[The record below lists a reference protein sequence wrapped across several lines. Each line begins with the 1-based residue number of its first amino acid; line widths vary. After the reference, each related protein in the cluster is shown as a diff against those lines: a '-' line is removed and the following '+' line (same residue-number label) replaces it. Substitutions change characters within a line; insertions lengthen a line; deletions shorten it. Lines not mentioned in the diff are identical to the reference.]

1 MLMKM
6 RKRTRSH
13 HLLTLW
19 IGRASDEEKEGP
31 IVWPELQGGRK
42 ILRRKEAQGSV
53 LRLPS
58 LMMAISMPNA
68 ASIPVHDNDN
78 GSGVGDTGPRPFAVP
93 TAVGLSVGRPYGR
106 RRSKRAPT
114 KKLPRPPPP
123 RCSRPALS
131 YIAPCLSSGSN
142 ASLVEG
148 GSRKIR
154 MMKPWTN
161 K

>member
-1 MLMKM
+1 M

-19 IGRASDEEKEGP
+19 VDRPRIRRGEEP

-42 ILRRKEAQGSV
+42 TEKKGGLGN
-53 LRLPS
+53 LLS

-93 TAVGLSVGRPYGR
+93 TAVGLSVGRQDGRR

-123 RCSRPALS
+123 PRCSRPALS
-131 YIAPCLSSGSN
+131 CIAPCLSSGSS
-142 ASLVEG
+142 ASLVKRG
-148 GSRKIR
+148 R
-154 MMKPWTN
+154 
-161 K
+161 